1 MALNLISSSTAS
13 SRLGL
18 VGVMLSGLCL
28 YMQYHLYSLP
38 RADFTGLEYFEDS
51 SNSTGTRYRVL
62 SRASSAGGARA
73 ELELLVRP
81 SAAGFYPKLPGSM
94 PYHSHA
100 QQEESLAVLSGT
112 MGYSL
117 DGRAANATAGEV
129 VLLPAGSKHT
139 FWCSGSEGLLLRAT
153 LAPPG
158 PMAEAFYENLAGLG
172 ATYGDVARI
181 HPLQLVVLLQGG
193 GVQVEDLPRV
203 MSWAIQRLLVPFAQ
217 LLGFTASYPQYVS
230 AGAAG
235 LSHD

>member
-1 MALNLISSSTAS
+1 MVEVGCRHAAPEAMQAHGKLAAAS
-13 SRLGL
+13 P
-18 VGVMLSGLCL
+18 VVI
-28 YMQYHLYSLP
+28 Y
-38 RADFTGLEYFEDS
+38 
-51 SNSTGTRYRVL
+51 
-62 SRASSAGGARA
+62 
-73 ELELLVRP
+73 
-81 SAAGFYPKLPGSM
+81 
-94 PYHSHA
+94 A
-100 QQEESLAVLSGT
+100 QQTDSGALLLHGEHHADACTCEMRISLALSPVLPP
-112 MGYSL
+112 
-117 DGRAANATAGEV
+117 AACST
-129 VLLPAGSKHT
+129 AGSKHT
-139 FWCSGSEGLLLRAT
+139 FWCSGSEELLLLAT